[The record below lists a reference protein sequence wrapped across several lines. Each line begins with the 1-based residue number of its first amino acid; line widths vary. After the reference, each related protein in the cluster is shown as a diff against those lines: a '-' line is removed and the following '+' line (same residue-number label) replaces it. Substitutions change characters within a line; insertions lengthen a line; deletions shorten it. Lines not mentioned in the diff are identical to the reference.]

1 MAYSRGNAYLT
12 TTAQIRGDPQSR
24 TDEFIV
30 SAPGFL
36 KNRSSHT
43 SAPQSGQRTPIQSR
57 QTALRAYNG
66 KFPTVAEGIAP
77 QADKRCSLP
86 RRILFLESHVS

>member
-1 MAYSRGNAYLT
+1 MT
-12 TTAQIRGDPQSR
+12 TTAQIRGGPQSR
-24 TDEFIV
+24 RDEFIA

-57 QTALRAYNG
+57 QTALLAYNG
-66 KFPTVAEGIAP
+66 KLPTVAEGIAP
-77 QADKRCSLP
+77 QAGKKFSP
-86 RRILFLESHVS
+86 SVG